1 MMPDRAMYA
10 WRNPWF
16 RWSVSALVVFA
27 LVTLLVGFVWLPSVQ
42 GDFTAKGL
50 WDGICRA
57 AGVPSEWRAPTKN
70 APDAGPRTTSVVL
83 TRSLARAGSS
93 EATGRGATLAIQ
105 QCSMCHGA
113 QGVSESGAPNLAG
126 QYPEVVIKQLHD
138 YKRGDRSSAIMQ
150 SLARKLSDRDI
161 LDIASYYD
169 SLPRAKAAQAR
180 VDDPEVPALV
190 RVGDPLRNIVPC
202 MACHGGIEHKL
213 GAPWLEGMPKAYL
226 LGELQAFA
234 SGARRNDS
242 YGQMRNMVRTLTP
255 QELDR
260 VAEFYARREPEAG
273 KR

>member
-1 MMPDRAMYA
+1 MQPRSMYA
-10 WRNPWF
+10 WGNPWF
-16 RWSVSALVVFA
+16 RWSVCGLVVFA
-27 LVTLLVGFVWLPSVQ
+27 LLTLLVGFVWLPSVQ
-42 GDFTAKGL
+42 DDFTAKGV

-57 AGVPSEWRAPTKN
+57 AGVPREWRAPTKS
-70 APDAGPRTTSVVL
+70 ADAGPRTTDVVL
-83 TRSLARAGSS
+83 TSTMARSGSGD
-93 EATGRGATLAIQ
+93 ATGRGGTLAIQ

-113 QGVSESGAPNLAG
+113 QGMSESGAPNLAG

-138 YKRGDRSSAIMQ
+138 YKRGDRSSAIME

-169 SLPRAKAAQAR
+169 SLPRAKPAAAR
-180 VDDPEVPALV
+180 VDERGAPALV

-202 MACHGGIEHKL
+202 MACHGGNEHKL
-213 GAPWLEGMPKAYL
+213 GAPWLDGMPKDYL
-226 LGELQAFA
+226 LGELRDFA

-255 QELDR
+255 QELDG